1 MAKAHIFMLCF
12 EYFAWSYSFRI
23 EFAMLKYRTAFI
35 RSLVLVCLATWV
47 LANPLCLLQTLMA
60 PQEYS
65 AAYSVIRNGPF
76 GKHLAQH
83 YLDVLIS
90 SSTEGNPNRS
100 EDIQSDEFGSGS
112 RVDLRQFDRAHS
124 VALTVALQP
133 WFPFSTSA
141 APRAPPSAS
150 L

>member
-1 MAKAHIFMLCF
+1 MLR
-12 EYFAWSYSFRI
+12 YGP
-23 EFAMLKYRTAFI
+23 AFI
-35 RSLVLVCLATWV
+35 RSLVLVWLATWV
-47 LANPLCLLQTLMA
+47 LADPLFLLQELMA
-60 PQEYS
+60 PQEHS
-65 AAYSVIRNGPF
+65 AAHTFIRNGPV

-83 YLDVLIS
+83 YFDALIS

-112 RVDLRQFDRAHS
+112 RVNLRRFDRAQS
-124 VALTVALQP
+124 VALTVAFQP

-141 APRAPPSAS
+141 TPRAPPATS